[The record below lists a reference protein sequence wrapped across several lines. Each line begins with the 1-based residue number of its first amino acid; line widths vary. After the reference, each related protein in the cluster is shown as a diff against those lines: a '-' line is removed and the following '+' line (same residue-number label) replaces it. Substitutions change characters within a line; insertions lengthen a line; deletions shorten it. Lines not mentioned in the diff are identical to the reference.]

1 MNEVYLAINLYSSS
15 KVLKNLWVLDFNKKI
30 KYFGINPIINRNDYI
45 TIEEKKDKL
54 WDFFIPINDK
64 NILDKILYSDFNKL
78 QEISINEILKQF
90 NLIEWVI

>member
-1 MNEVYLAINLYSSS
+1 MLE
-15 KVLKNLWVLDFNKKI
+15 
-30 KYFGINPIINRNDYI
+30 
-45 TIEEKKDKL
+45 EEKNKS

>member
-1 MNEVYLAINLYSSS
+1 MNNIYLAINVYGSS

-45 TIEEKKDKL
+45 TIEEEKDKL
-54 WDFFIPINDK
+54 WNFFIPINDK